1 MKTRIWIV
9 LGLLCLMIASC
20 QKRQDLINKA
30 FEDKNFDEQLAK
42 TEELKAPEEED
53 PEEEKETTSEVLIDK
68 TKPPVEESNYVVS
81 GTEDSPNPITFSK
94 DPEVTEFS
102 YEEAPVFTLIELLA
116 KNMGLN
122 YIIDPSIKDQS
133 VTMNLVA
140 TDNPMKS
147 SDLLDLIL
155 KLHDLTMVKRDP
167 FVYIVPISS
176 AEVNPG
182 LEILYGTKPNR
193 NLRNEELVIQLIP
206 LKYIAPS
213 DMATVIKEFLSGS
226 ARILEEPKNNLLII
240 IDKAHHIRKAME
252 LIPIFDVDVLAGKK
266 MVYYELAHV
275 DSVETAG
282 RLQEILSVYGFEE
295 DTGGLSILP
304 IETLNGILV
313 VARQQDIFKE
323 LDFWISKFDKEAQFE
338 EEQIFVYHVENTTAD
353 NIAST
358 LGQLYGLQAGIS
370 GRGAGRGS
378 SAASNRRTTSP
389 NLNPQ
394 DDTNRTQDQQQQ
406 SSLTN
411 RRQAI
416 TGGEAG
422 QPAMIV
428 DEENNAIIFKT
439 TPREYYRIRKD
450 LKKLDILPRQ
460 VFLEVTVLSV
470 SLNDTYSL
478 GINWSAGN
486 RIPDDAGVSNGD
498 EIVSS
503 SFIQPSDTEP
513 PAFSGAYTIARATSF
528 VRATIN
534 AAKQKG
540 YVNVLQQPHIMAI
553 DNKTANL
560 AVGQDVPIITST
572 NNISNIGQGNG
583 LSPATSS
590 TIQYRNTG
598 VTLGFTPHINAN
610 GIIRLEIN
618 LQISEPQ
625 PTNAQGGTPISN
637 NQLETEM
644 IVRDGQTV
652 VMGGLIADTETW
664 DRNGVPLLSRI
675 PLLRHF
681 FQTKSNA
688 LSKRELIV
696 MITPRLIDSEE
707 KSIEISKEF
716 KEKILKEFESFQTS
730 QN

>member
-1 MKTRIWIV
+1 MKTRYWMLI
-9 LGLLCLMIASC
+9 GLLCLVIGSC
-20 QKRQDLINKA
+20 QKKQDLVSKA
-30 FEDKNFDEQLAK
+30 FEGKDFDNQLEK
-42 TEELKAPEEED
+42 KPEMQAPDEEEK
-53 PEEEKETTSEVLIDK
+53 EEEKETSSKVLIDR
-68 TKPPVEESNYVVS
+68 TSQPTEESNYLVNDS
-81 GTEDSPNPITFSK
+81 PDSPNPIAFPN

-102 YEEAPVFTLIELLA
+102 YEEAPIFTLIEVLA

-122 YIIDPSIKDQS
+122 YIIDPAIKDQS

-140 TDNPMKS
+140 TDNPMRS

-182 LEILYGTKPNR
+182 LEILYGNKPNP

-206 LKYIAPS
+206 LKYVTPA
-213 DMATVIKEFLSGS
+213 DMATVLKEFLSGS
-226 ARILEEPKNNLLII
+226 ARILEEPKKNLLII

-266 MVYYELAHV
+266 LVYYELAHV
-275 DSVETAG
+275 DSVETAS

-295 DTGGLSILP
+295 DSGNLSLLP

-313 VARQQDIFKE
+313 VARHDQIFDE
-323 LDFWISKFDKEAQFE
+323 LDFWIAKFDKEAQFE
-338 EEQIFVYHVENTTAD
+338 EEQIFVYQVENTTAD

-358 LGQLYGLQAGIS
+358 LGQLFGFQTGSS
-370 GRGAGRGS
+370 GRGNRGS
-378 SAASNRRTTSP
+378 SGASQRRTTSP

-394 DDTNRTQDQQQQ
+394 DDNNRTQDAQQQNQ
-406 SSLTN
+406 SSLTRGAN
-411 RRQAI
+411 QLS
-416 TGGEAG
+416 GEPG

-428 DEENNAIIFKT
+428 DEENNALIFKT
-439 TPREYYRIRKD
+439 TPREYFRIRKD

-470 SLNDTYSL
+470 ELTDAFNLGLNWRASNTENSQRDT
-478 GINWSAGN
+478 GEQTG
-486 RIPDDAGVSNGD
+486 
-498 EIVSS
+498 
-503 SFIQPSDTEP
+503 SFGSGG
-513 PAFSGAYTIARATSF
+513 FSGVYSVTRASRFISASIT
-528 VRATIN
+528 
-534 AAKQKG
+534 AAKEKG

-560 AVGQDVPIITST
+560 SVGQDVPIITST
-572 NNISNIGQGNG
+572 NNITNVGNGNG
-583 LSPATSS
+583 LNPATSS

-610 GIIRLEIN
+610 GVIRLEIN
-618 LQISEPQ
+618 LQISEPGQ
-625 PTNAQGGTPISN
+625 VNEQGGTPISN

-652 VMGGLIADTETW
+652 VMGGLIADTESW
-664 DRNGVPLLSRI
+664 GRSGVPFLNKVPLLKH
-675 PLLRHF
+675 LF
-681 FQTKSNA
+681 SNKRNNT
-688 LSKRELIV
+688 SKKELIV

-707 KSIEISKEF
+707 KSIAISKEF
-716 KEKILKEFESFQTS
+716 KEKILKEFDSFQTD
-730 QN
+730 

>member
-1 MKTRIWIV
+1 MKIRYLMAI
-9 LGLLCLMIASC
+9 GLLCLFVNSC
-20 QKRQDLINKA
+20 QKRQDLIGKA
-30 FEDKNFDEQLAK
+30 FEGKEFDKTLEKTPDMQEPDDEDQ
-42 TEELKAPEEED
+42 EED
-53 PEEEKETTSEVLIDK
+53 KETTSKVLVDR
-68 TKPPVEESNYVVS
+68 TTEPTNESEYVVNES
-81 GTEDSPNPITFSK
+81 PDSPNPIVFPQ

-102 YEEAPVFTLIELLA
+102 YEEAPIFTLIELLA

-140 TDNPMKS
+140 TENPMKS

-182 LEILYGTKPNR
+182 LEILYGSKPNP

-206 LKYIAPS
+206 LKYITPA

-226 ARILEEPKNNLLII
+226 ARILEEPKKNLLIL
-240 IDKAHHIRKAME
+240 IDKAHHISKSME

-266 MVYYELAHV
+266 LVYYELAHV
-275 DSVETAG
+275 DSVETAA
-282 RLQEILSVYGFEE
+282 RLQEILSVYGYEE
-295 DTGGLSILP
+295 GSGNLSLIP

-313 VARQQDIFKE
+313 VARQDQIFKE
-323 LDFWISKFDKEAQFE
+323 LDFWIAKFDKEAQFE
-338 EEQIFVYHVENTTAD
+338 EEQVFVYQVENTTAD

-358 LGQLYGLQAGIS
+358 LSQLFGFQTGTS
-370 GRGAGRGS
+370 GSSTRGS
-378 SAASNRRTTSP
+378 SSASQRRTTSP

-394 DDTNRTQDQQQQ
+394 DDTNRTQDP
-406 SSLTN
+406 N
-411 RRQAI
+411 QAQTSVT
-416 TGGEAG
+416 TGARPLLSGEPG

-428 DEENNAIIFKT
+428 DEENNALIFKT

-470 SLNDTYSL
+470 SLTDAFNF
-478 GINWSAGN
+478 GINWRASN
-486 RIPDDAGVSNGD
+486 TEDATRDTGAQTGSFTGDGAFNGFYS
-498 EIVSS
+498 V
-503 SFIQPSDTEP
+503 TK
-513 PAFSGAYTIARATSF
+513 AASF
-528 VRATIN
+528 VSASVN
-534 AAKQKG
+534 AAKEKG

-560 AVGQDVPIITST
+560 SVGQDVPIITST
-572 NNISNIGQGNG
+572 NNIGSIGGGTG
-583 LSPATSS
+583 LTPATSS

-610 GIIRLEIN
+610 GVIRLEIN
-618 LQISEPQ
+618 LQISEPG
-625 PTNAQGGTPISN
+625 PVNAQGGTPISN

-652 VMGGLIADTETW
+652 VMGGLIADTESW
-664 DRNGVPLLSRI
+664 NRKGIPFLGKIPILKHLVNQRNNESA
-675 PLLRHF
+675 
-681 FQTKSNA
+681 K
-688 LSKRELIV
+688 KELIV

-707 KSIEISKEF
+707 KSIAISKEF
-716 KEKILKEFESFQTS
+716 KEKILKEFDSFQTD
-730 QN
+730 

>member
-1 MKTRIWIV
+1 MKIKYWIA
-9 LGLLCLMIASC
+9 LGLICLTMGSC
-20 QKRQDLINKA
+20 KKKQDLVSKA
-30 FEDKNFDEQLAK
+30 FADKEFDKMLDQAK
-42 TEELKAPEEED
+42 DVPPPEPEEEEPD
-53 PEEEKETTSEVLIDK
+53 KETTSETLVDRTSAPK
-68 TKPPVEESNYVVS
+68 GTSEYVPSNTLV
-81 GTEDSPNPITFSK
+81 SPNPIEFPN
-94 DPEVTEFS
+94 DPEVQEFS
-102 YEEAPVFTLIELLA
+102 YEETPVFTLIEALA
-116 KNMGLN
+116 TSMGLN

-176 AEVNPG
+176 PEVNPG
-182 LEILYGTKPNR
+182 LEILYGSKPNP

-206 LKYIAPS
+206 LKYVTPS

-226 ARILEEPKNNLLII
+226 ARILEEPKNNLLIL
-240 IDKAHHIRKAME
+240 IDKAHHIRKTME

-266 MVYYELAHV
+266 LVYYELAHV
-275 DSVETAG
+275 DSVETAS
-282 RLQEILSVYGFEE
+282 RLQEILSVYGYEE
-295 DTGGLSILP
+295 STGQLSLLP

-313 VARQQDIFKE
+313 VARHAEIFKE
-323 LDFWISKFDKEAQFE
+323 LDFWIAKFDKEAQFE
-338 EEQIFVYHVENTTAD
+338 EEQVFVYQVENTTAD
-353 NIAST
+353 NIAGT
-358 LGQLYGLQAGIS
+358 LSQLFGFATGSAGTS
-370 GRGAGRGS
+370 RRGS
-378 SAASNRRTTSP
+378 SAASQRRTTSP

-394 DDTNRTQDQQQQ
+394 DDTNRTQDVPEQNSL
-406 SSLTN
+406 SSA
-411 RRQAI
+411 RRQL
-416 TGGEAG
+416 TPGEPG

-428 DEENNAIIFKT
+428 DEENNALIFKT

-470 SLNDTYSL
+470 RLTDAYNF
-478 GINWSAGN
+478 GINWTAANSPG
-486 RIPDDAGVSNGD
+486 DADLAETASLNFGGTSIEG
-498 EIVSS
+498 
-503 SFIQPSDTEP
+503 T
-513 PAFSGAYTIARATSF
+513 YTLARATSF
-528 VRATIN
+528 IEARVN
-534 AAKQKG
+534 AAKNKG
-540 YVNVLQQPHIMAI
+540 YANVLQQPHIMAI

-560 AVGQDVPIITST
+560 SVGQDVPIIVST
-572 NNISNIGQGNG
+572 NNIGNLGQGNG
-583 LSPATSS
+583 LTPATSS

-610 GIIRLEIN
+610 GVIRLEIN
-618 LQISEPQ
+618 LQISEPGQ
-625 PTNAQGGTPISN
+625 VNEQGGTPISN

-664 DRNGVPLLSRI
+664 GRDSVPFLNRI
-675 PLLRHF
+675 PIIKHLVSSRNNNTAK
-681 FQTKSNA
+681 Q
-688 LSKRELIV
+688 ELIV

-707 KSIEISKEF
+707 KSIAISKEF
-716 KEKILKEFESFQTS
+716 KDKILKEFESFQTN